1 MTRGDTSRKRFYDAI
16 FSLGNTCGC
25 ALYLRQCDLRI
36 MAGPLDWVRG
46 SEGLL
51 QRVALIES
59 RFRDWMTPEKMTPLS
74 QTPGYTFL
82 LTKDLG
88 TGIEFL
94 HDVHGKTDFQTE
106 LKAVRDRYLRRQQR
120 FFETVSVAEHTLLVW
135 FNCRVPVTPER
146 DLLEGF
152 ARLRK
157 ALGKDVELLAIEHDA
172 TLAHGERK
180 DFIAQEGALRHFRL
194 NLTAPGANSLQ
205 NVIQGDAIET
215 VRALLNNTISLRPD
229 LVCVAIRHRR
239 KLWVKRKLR
248 NLLAAFIPF
257 KTLRRK
263 MRGKA

>member
-1 MTRGDTSRKRFYDAI
+1 MNRGGTSDKRIYDVI

-25 ALYLRQCDLRI
+25 ALYLRQSDLRI
-36 MAGPLDWVRG
+36 MAGPLDWVQG
-46 SEGLL
+46 SYAFL
-51 QRVALIES
+51 QRVAFVETH
-59 RFRDWMTPEKMTPLS
+59 FQNWMEPEKMTPLS
-74 QTPGYTFL
+74 QPPGYTFW

-94 HDVHGKTDFQTE
+94 HDFHGKIDFQTE
-106 LKAVRDRYLRRQQR
+106 LKAVRDRYLRRQRR
-120 FFETVSVAEHTLLVW
+120 FFETVSAAERTLLLW
-135 FNCRVPVTPER
+135 FNCRVPVTPEQE
-146 DLLEGF
+146 LQEGF

-157 ALGKDVELLAIEHDA
+157 ALGRDVDLLAIEHDA
-172 TLAHGERK
+172 TLPHGECK
-180 DFIAQEGALRHFRL
+180 AFIAQEGALRHFRL
-194 NLTAPGANSLQ
+194 NLTVPGANSLQ

-263 MRGKA
+263 IRGQA

>member
-25 ALYLRQCDLRI
+25 ALYLRQSDLRI

-46 SEGLL
+46 SGAFL
-51 QRVALIES
+51 QRVAFVEA
-59 RFRDWMTPEKMTPLS
+59 RFRNWMTPEKMTPLV
-74 QTPGYTFL
+74 QPTGYTFWQ
-82 LTKDLG
+82 TKDLG

-94 HDVHGKTDFQTE
+94 HDFHGKIDFQTE

-120 FFETVSVAEHTLLVW
+120 FFETVSAAEHTLLVW

-157 ALGKDVELLAIEHDA
+157 ALGKDVDLLAIEHDA
-172 TLAHGERK
+172 TLPHGECK
-180 DFIAQEGALRHFRL
+180 AFIAQEGALRHFRL
-194 NLTAPGANSLQ
+194 NLTAPGADSFHNI
-205 NVIQGDAIET
+205 IQGDAKEAVQAILNT
-215 VRALLNNTISLRPD
+215 VSLRPD
-229 LVCVAIRHRR
+229 LACVAIRHRR